1 MSEMEKNE
9 METTSMMDA
18 LDSVQEVKIGDVVQG
33 EVLQLEDKQAL
44 VGIVGAGLEGV
55 VPLKE
60 LSTMPVEDIND
71 VVSVGD
77 VLDLVVI
84 TAIGKDKENGN
95 YLLSKRRLEAKKV
108 WEEIEED
115 FKNNKII
122 EAPVDRCC
130 QRWFSRRRRCSR
142 ICAKHLW

>member
-95 YLLSKRRLEAKKV
+95 YLLSKRRLEAKK
-108 WEEIEED
+108 
-115 FKNNKII
+115 FGKKSKKISKTI
-122 EAPVDRCC
+122 KLSKP
-130 QRWFSRRRRCSR
+130 
-142 ICAKHLW
+142 L